1 MSEEDRAPTI
11 TPDSGPGDAA
21 AVAVSRE
28 KESGRVAFD
37 ARGNSVWEWRTGEGT
52 FQRDASTSLVKKL
65 EAPQLSLEATAIVR
79 KQAGGSAKEAA
90 PSCGGFDP
98 YDSGA
103 APTGNARVASRAA
116 PSRPPARPVVAP
128 SRTAPGLLQKLQ
140 SWIRGRGSSRTH

>member
-1 MSEEDRAPTI
+1 MSEEDRAPKI

-21 AVAVSRE
+21 AAAVSRE

-65 EAPQLSLEATAIVR
+65 EAPHLSLEATAIVR

-103 APTGNARVASRAA
+103 SPARSAGVAR
-116 PSRPPARPVVAP
+116 RPAPARPPVRPAASP
-128 SRTAPGLLQKLQ
+128 PRSETGLLRKLQ
-140 SWIRGRGSSRTH
+140 SWMGSKGSSKAR